1 VIGARLGT
9 RSRRAERGLVLLA
22 LGLTL
27 TYVFLRTRTVNVETH
42 NQTVEAL
49 RKIKQLDAELDR
61 DILQARFHLLAT
73 YDPLVATLDELRG
86 VDRRLR
92 TGPIAVAGK
101 GHPAIDRALDAYGR
115 AVAEKEALVEEF
127 KSHNSVLEN
136 SLRYL
141 PIAVANAS
149 DAGGGN
155 VLLTGLLRD
164 ILIHNLS
171 PGDERGP
178 RIETLIQTVRAQRR
192 AAAGNRRAAL
202 DVVATHAQLVLT
214 EKSHLDSIVQAL
226 LAVPTAQRGDDLYGA
241 YIASYKEA
249 QQRANVYRLA
259 LYVLAVSL
267 LGYVIYTLLRLA
279 RATEQ
284 LEGRSQKLAETNTQ
298 LVSAKEAAEA
308 ASRAK
313 SEFLANMSHEIRTPM
328 NGIMGMTELLLDS
341 DLTIDQREHLDMVRV
356 SADSLLAVVND
367 ILDFSKIEAR
377 KFELASQGFLLRDSL
392 GDALKTLAF
401 RAHDKGLELTFQVAP
416 QVPDAV
422 VGDPGRLRQVLL
434 NLVGNAIKFTDHGE
448 VAVRVAVEA
457 VHDHEVQLHF
467 SVTDTGIGIP
477 REKREP
483 IFEAFTQADGS
494 NTRRYGGTGLGLTIA
509 SQLVALM
516 GGTISVES
524 EVGKGSTF
532 HFTARLGRERR
543 SQARTPVRERATLA
557 ELQGL
562 RALVVDDHL
571 TNRRI
576 LEEVLS
582 HWGLRPTLADGGES
596 ALRAIERATEAG
608 TPYRLILLDAQMP
621 DLDGFALAA
630 RLKQHADLAGAT
642 IMMLSS
648 ADQIGDAARCRALGI
663 SAYLTKPVKQSDLRE
678 AILTTLGA
686 APRTPPPAPAPPDVT
701 TSATRAQGL
710 RILVAEDNPVNQ
722 RMAVRLLEKRGHS
735 VVVAE
740 NGKRAVEV
748 LERGSFDLVLMDVQ
762 MPDMSGLEA
771 TAVIRDKELLT
782 GAHVPIVGVTAHA
795 MKGDRERCLEAG
807 MDEYLSKPLR
817 AAELFDALDRMRPR
831 SAGAGRAAA
840 GDGSPAD
847 PPLDLK
853 ALLAEVGGDAQLF
866 AELADLFAQDGPR
879 RLSDIREALLR
890 RDAPGV
896 EHGAHALK
904 GSAANF
910 GAKDTVAAA
919 ARLESLGRGGDLNGA
934 DVAYADLERAMF
946 RLLSALAAQRVGDA
960 VGDAPPARE
969 TGQG

>member
-1 VIGARLGT
+1 MILARLGK
-9 RSRRAERGLVLLA
+9 RSRRAERSLVLLA
-22 LGLTL
+22 LGLTI

-73 YDPLVATLDELRG
+73 YDPLVATLAGLRG
-86 VDRRLR
+86 VERSLR
-92 TGPIAVAGK
+92 TGPIAMAGK
-101 GHPAIDRALDAYGR
+101 GHPGIDGALEAYAS

-127 KSHNSVLEN
+127 KSHNAVLEN

-149 DAGGGN
+149 DAGSN
-155 VLLTGLLRD
+155 NPLLSGLLRD

-171 PGDERGP
+171 PGDELGRQ
-178 RIETLIQTVRAQRR
+178 IETAIQAVRAQRR
-192 AAAGNRRAAL
+192 AAAGERRAAL
-202 DVVATHAQLVLT
+202 DVVVTHAQIVLT
-214 EKSHLDSIVQAL
+214 EKGQLDGIVHAL
-226 LAVPTAQRGDDLYGA
+226 LAVPTSERGDDLYGA
-241 YIASYKEA
+241 YIASYKGA

-259 LYVLAVSL
+259 LYVLAVLL

-284 LEGRSQKLAETNTQ
+284 LEARSQKLAETNTQ
-298 LVSAKEAAEA
+298 LVAAKEAAEA

-328 NGIMGMTELLLDS
+328 NGIIGMTELLLDS
-341 DLTIDQREHLDMVRV
+341 DLTVDQREHLEMVRV

-367 ILDFSKIEAR
+367 VLDFSKIEAR
-377 KFELASQGFLLRDSL
+377 KLELASQGFLLRDSL

-416 QVPDAV
+416 HVPDAL

-434 NLVGNAIKFTDHGE
+434 NLVGNAIKFTDRGE

-457 VHDHEVQLHF
+457 AHDHEVLLHC

-477 REKREP
+477 REKREL

-494 NTRRYGGTGLGLTIA
+494 TTRRYGGTGLGLTIA
-509 SQLVALM
+509 SQLVVLM
-516 GGTISVES
+516 GGTIWVES
-524 EVGKGSTF
+524 EVSKGSTF

-557 ELQGL
+557 ELEGL

-576 LEEVLS
+576 FEEVLS
-582 HWGLRPTLADGGES
+582 HWGLRPTLADGGEA
-596 ALRAIERATEAG
+596 ALRAIERAQAGG
-608 TPYRLILLDAQMP
+608 TPYGLILLDAQMP

-630 RLKQHADLAGAT
+630 RLKQHPDLAGAT

-663 SAYLTKPVKQSDLRE
+663 SGYLTKPVKQSDLLE

-686 APRTPPPAPAPPDVT
+686 APRTPLAPAPAGVT
-701 TSATRAQGL
+701 TSATRTQGL

-722 RMAVRLLEKRGHS
+722 RVAVRMLEKRGHS

-740 NGKRAVEV
+740 NGKRAVEA
-748 LERGSFDLVLMDVQ
+748 LERGSFDLILMDVQ
-762 MPDMSGLEA
+762 MPEMSGLEA
-771 TAVIRDKELLT
+771 TAAIRDQERLT

-817 AAELFDALDRMRPR
+817 PPELFDALDRMRPG
-831 SAGAGRAAA
+831 SAGAERAAA
-840 GDGSPAD
+840 GDASPAD
-847 PPLDLK
+847 PPLDLR

-866 AELADLFAQDGPR
+866 AEVADLFAQDGPR

-890 RDAPGV
+890 RDAHGV
-896 EHGAHALK
+896 EHAAHALK
-904 GSAANF
+904 GSASNF
-910 GAKDTVAAA
+910 GAKDTGAAA
-919 ARLESLGRGGDLNGA
+919 ARLESLGRGGDLTGA
-934 DVAYADLERAMF
+934 DVAYADLERAMT
-946 RLLSALAAQRVGDA
+946 RLLSALAAQRTGGA
-960 VGDAPPARE
+960 VADAPPTRE
-969 TGQG
+969 AGHR

>member
-1 VIGARLGT
+1 VIFARLGK
-9 RSRRAERGLVLLA
+9 RSRRVGRSLVLLA

-73 YDPLVATLDELRG
+73 YDPLVETLAGLRG
-86 VDRRLR
+86 VERSLR
-92 TGPIAVAGK
+92 TGSIAVAGK
-101 GHPAIDRALDAYGR
+101 GHPGIDRALDAYAS

-149 DAGGGN
+149 DAGSSN
-155 VLLTGLLRD
+155 ALLSGLLRD

-171 PGDERGP
+171 PGDELGRQ
-178 RIETLIQTVRAQRR
+178 IETAIQAVRARRR
-192 AAAGNRRAAL
+192 AAAGARGAAL
-202 DVVATHAQLVLT
+202 DVVVTHAQIVLT
-214 EKSHLDSIVQAL
+214 EKSHLDSLVHAL
-226 LAVPTAQRGDDLYGA
+226 LAVPTAPRGDDLYGA
-241 YIASYKEA
+241 YIASYKGA

-259 LYVLAVSL
+259 LYVLAVL
-267 LGYVIYTLLRLA
+267 LLAYVLYTLLRLA
-279 RATEQ
+279 RTTEQ
-284 LEGRSQKLAETNTQ
+284 LEEHSKKLAETNTQ
-298 LVSAKEAAEA
+298 LVVAKEAAEA

-328 NGIMGMTELLLDS
+328 NGIIGMTELLLDS
-341 DLTIDQREHLDMVRV
+341 DLAAEQREHLEMVRV
-356 SADSLLAVVND
+356 SADSLLTVVND

-377 KFELASQGFLLRDSL
+377 KLELAPQGFLLRDSL

-401 RAHDKGLELTFQVAP
+401 RAHDKGLELAFHVTP

-422 VGDPGRLRQVLL
+422 VGDLGRLRQVLL

-448 VAVRVAVEA
+448 VAVRVAVDA
-457 VHDHEVQLHF
+457 AHDHEVLVRF

-477 REKREP
+477 REKREL

-494 NTRRYGGTGLGLTIA
+494 TTRRYGGTGLGLTIA

-516 GGTISVES
+516 GGTIWVES
-524 EVGKGSTF
+524 EMSKGSTF

-543 SQARTPVRERATLA
+543 AEPRTPVRERATLA
-557 ELQGL
+557 ELEGL

-576 LEEVLS
+576 FEEVLS
-582 HWGLRPTLADGGES
+582 HWGLRPTLADGGAA
-596 ALRAIERATEAG
+596 ALRAIERAQAAG
-608 TPYRLILLDAQMP
+608 TAYGLILLDAQMP

-630 RLKQHADLAGAT
+630 RLKQHPDLAGAT

-648 ADQIGDAARCRALGI
+648 ADQIGDAARCRELGI
-663 SAYLTKPVKQSDLRE
+663 SCYLTKPVKQSDLLE

-686 APRTPPPAPAPPDVT
+686 APRAPLAPAPAGAT
-701 TSATRAQGL
+701 TAATRAQGL

-722 RMAVRLLEKRGHS
+722 RMAVRVLEKRGHS
-735 VVVAE
+735 AVVAE
-740 NGKRAVEV
+740 NGKRALEA
-748 LERGSFDLVLMDVQ
+748 LERGSFDLILMDVQ
-762 MPDMSGLEA
+762 MPEMSGLEA
-771 TAVIRDKELLT
+771 TAAIRDKERAT
-782 GAHVPIVGVTAHA
+782 GAHIPIVGVTAHA
-795 MKGDRERCLEAG
+795 MKGDRERCLDAG
-807 MDEYLSKPLR
+807 MDDYLSKPLR
-817 AAELFDALDRMRPR
+817 PAELFDALDRVRPG
-831 SAGAGRAAA
+831 SAGAGRAVASDVSA
-840 GDGSPAD
+840 AD

-866 AELADLFAQDGPR
+866 AELADLFAQDAPR
-879 RLSDIREALLR
+879 RLADIREALLR
-890 RDAPGV
+890 RDARAL
-896 EHGAHALK
+896 EHAAHALK

-919 ARLESLGRGGDLNGA
+919 ARLESLGRGGDLEGA
-934 DVAYADLERAMF
+934 DAVYADLQRAMS
-946 RLLSALAAQRVGDA
+946 RLLGALAAQRRDA
-960 VGDAPPARE
+960 AAGDAPPERKA
-969 TGQG
+969 GHG